1 MDLLAVLAAVLSG
14 PALVALLWIWTRRR
28 DTKRPVKRAALAG
41 VLGIV
46 DEIYRPETHQAHQVQ
61 KVQHELPSPAPAPK
75 GRR

>member
-1 MDLLAVLAAVLSG
+1 MDLLAVLAAVLCG

-28 DTKRPVKRAALAG
+28 SSKRPVKRAALAG

-46 DEIYRPETHQAHQVQ
+46 DEIYRPETHLAHQVQ
-61 KVQHELPSPAPAPK
+61 KVQHELPARAPAPK